1 MKLLYRKRREAVLD
15 VLQAA
20 GSVRAAGLAIH
31 VPLARETDDV
41 WLVGRLREEGFA
53 PTALSQW
60 YASQAPEKGLVIGIT
75 NAAAETMPSDAA
87 RLLSLIRNDF
97 GPAPQS
103 RGA

>member
-1 MKLLYRKRREAVLD
+1 MSVNRRVETLMD
-15 VLQAA
+15 AA
-20 GSVRAAGLAIH
+20 HHGFPVKVR
-31 VPLARETDDV
+31 
-41 WLVGRLREEGFA
+41 RLRRRR
-53 PTALSQW
+53 LRI
-60 YASQAPEKGLVIGIT
+60 LT